1 MLAGGHRHQLDHT
14 LVREHTR
21 YSWFTDTGPR
31 HPWHTVVTP
40 DRSRAESYSWATAPR
55 YGDQDLVMQLG
66 PLPELL
72 LAGDPLAASLVAV
85 HGTSAWVRQLVR
97 WTRAAAN
104 LALIRQWLNDLA
116 SGLGQPT
123 LRPPRPA
130 DTDPDAPGFGRA
142 NATRGTPSGTCSS
155 TSSGSGSTD
164 STHAGEDLAND
175 STLPQRARLARCL
188 KDREYPAAA
197 LTAAITVLMH
207 EVAAQPERPQ
217 NAGDTEP
224 AVMPSPT
231 TPEPAPRSR
240 A

>member
-1 MLAGGHRHQLDHT
+1 
-14 LVREHTR
+14 
-21 YSWFTDTGPR
+21 
-31 HPWHTVVTP
+31 
-40 DRSRAESYSWATAPR
+40 
-55 YGDQDLVMQLG
+55 
-66 PLPELL
+66 
-72 LAGDPLAASLVAV
+72 VAV

-104 LALIRQWLNDLA
+104 LTLIRQWLNDLA

-175 STLPQRARLARCL
+175 STLPQRARIARCL
-188 KDREYPAAA
+188 KWVAPLIRRGLVSEACEVDGAGGVEGFLGCADRRPGEQDGVFVACPGGGVDRESEG
-197 LTAAITVLMH
+197 M
-207 EVAAQPERPQ
+207 
-217 NAGDTEP
+217 G
-224 AVMPSPT
+224 
-231 TPEPAPRSR
+231 
-240 A
+240 